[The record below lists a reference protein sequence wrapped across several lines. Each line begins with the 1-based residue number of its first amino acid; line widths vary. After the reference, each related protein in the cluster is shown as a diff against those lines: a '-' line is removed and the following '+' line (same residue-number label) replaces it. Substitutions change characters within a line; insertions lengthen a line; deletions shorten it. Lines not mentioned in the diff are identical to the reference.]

1 MTILLVAITTWSSAF
16 PVISFGLEYFTPG
29 ELSFLR
35 FLIASVCFLVL
46 IAMRVIR
53 LPPRRDWPAI
63 ALLGAIGI
71 AAYQLLLGYA
81 MTRVAAGAASI
92 LIALSP
98 AVTSALAAWRLGERI
113 STRMLIGL
121 IVAFAGAVSVS
132 LGSGSE
138 FRFEPMALLIFGS
151 VLATSIYFVWQKPLL
166 ARTSS
171 LSFTAASIIAGTIV
185 LAPFGLELPSKLI
198 SAPADQLAAVAWL
211 GLAPSFIGYLLWNL
225 ALSRAPAS
233 RVSMFLY
240 LQPVISTGIAWFWLR
255 QVPLPAT
262 VIGGVILL
270 FGVVLGN
277 SKPRASSE

>member
-53 LPPRRDWPAI
+53 LPPRQDWPAI

-185 LAPFGLELPSKLI
+185 LAPFGLEL
-198 SAPADQLAAVAWL
+198 SADLSWL
-211 GLAPSFIGYLLWNL
+211 SAQRWIEQVTDTVRGVRWESYEVEPLVYLSARIGYRLFDEQLDL
-225 ALSRAPAS
+225 G
-233 RVSMFLY
+233 V
-240 LQPVISTGIAWFWLR
+240 TGNN
-255 QVPLPAT
+255 
-262 VIGGVILL
+262 LL
-270 FGVVLGN
+270 FQHKQQHPFGQRLDTRVL
-277 SKPRASSE
+277 ASAKVWF